1 MKLPLT
7 AISALVLLSAC
18 ATGRPDNFYILSVQ
32 PQDSTV
38 TRTLAPTQA
47 TLKVW
52 LPSLVDRSEMVI
64 NTAADAVIILD
75 HQRWAAPLTDL
86 VTQTLARDLER
97 RRADMLVADPDANH
111 SNTAAVKITVNV
123 VQMTVRRGERASID
137 AHWRILDSRTGKE
150 ERGSEVL
157 SSPLGQTDYVE
168 VAQALSLCVGL
179 LADRLVEQMH

>member
-7 AISALVLLSAC
+7 AISSLALLSAC
-18 ATGRPDNFYILSVQ
+18 ATGRPDHFYVLSAQ
-32 PQDSTV
+32 PQDAAV
-38 TRTLAPTQA
+38 TRTLPATQA

-52 LPSLVDRSEMVI
+52 LPSLVDRSEMVV
-64 NTAADAVIILD
+64 NTSTDAVMVLD

-97 RRADMLVADPDANH
+97 RRDDILVAELGAGH
-111 SNTAAVKITVNV
+111 SNTATIKVTVNI

-150 ERGSEVL
+150 EVGGEVF
-157 SSPLGQTDYVE
+157 SSPLGQADYVE
-168 VAQALSLCVGL
+168 IAQALSQCLGL
-179 LADRLVEQMH
+179 LADRLVGQMH